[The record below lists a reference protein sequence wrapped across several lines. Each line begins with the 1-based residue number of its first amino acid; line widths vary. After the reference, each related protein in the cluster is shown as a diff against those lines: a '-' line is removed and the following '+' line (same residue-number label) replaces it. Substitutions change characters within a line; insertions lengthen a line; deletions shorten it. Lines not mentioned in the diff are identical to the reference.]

1 MKSVQII
8 DILKEKGLKI
18 TPQRLVVYEAVMK
31 AQPHPTADQIIRLVN
46 KKNPNISPGTI
57 YKTLETFVINGMIRK
72 VKTDA
77 DIMRYDPVT
86 EKHHHLYCAESNRI
100 EDYFDEE
107 LNKLIEDYFKEKK
120 IPDFTLDDFKL
131 QLVGRFNDS
140 KS

>member
-1 MKSVQII
+1 MKGVQII

-18 TPQRLVVYEAVMK
+18 TPQRVVVYEAVLK
-31 AQPHPTADQIIRLVN
+31 VQPHPTAEQIIRVVR

-57 YKTLETFVINGMIRK
+57 YKTLETFVRNGIIRK

-86 EKHHHLYCAESNRI
+86 EKHHHLYCAESERI

-107 LNKLIEDYFKEKK
+107 LNQLIENYFKKKK

-131 QLVGRFNDS
+131 QLVGRFNND

>member
-8 DILKEKGLKI
+8 DLLNEKGLKI
-18 TPQRLVVYEAVMK
+18 TPQRTIVYEAVLK
-31 AQPHPTADQIIRLVN
+31 VQPHPTADQVIQVVR

-57 YKTLETFVINGMIRK
+57 YKTLETFVQNGIIRK

-86 EKHHHLYCAESNRI
+86 DKHHHLYCAESERI

-107 LNKLIEDYFKEKK
+107 LNSLIENYFKKKK
-120 IPDFTLDDFKL
+120 IPHFDLQDFKL
-131 QLVGRFNDS
+131 QLVGQFTNT

>member
-8 DILKEKGLKI
+8 NLLKDKGLKI
-18 TPQRLVVYEAVMK
+18 TPQRTLVYEAVLK
-31 AQPHPTADQIIRLVN
+31 VQPHPTADQVINIVR
-46 KKNPNISPGTI
+46 KKNPNVSPGTI
-57 YKTLETFVINGMIRK
+57 YKTLETFVQNGIIRK

-86 EKHHHLYCAESNRI
+86 EKHHHLYCAESERI

-107 LNKLIEDYFKEKK
+107 LNSLIENYFKEKN
-120 IPDFTLDDFKL
+120 IPDFELQDYKL
-131 QLVGRFNDS
+131 QLVGQFTDK